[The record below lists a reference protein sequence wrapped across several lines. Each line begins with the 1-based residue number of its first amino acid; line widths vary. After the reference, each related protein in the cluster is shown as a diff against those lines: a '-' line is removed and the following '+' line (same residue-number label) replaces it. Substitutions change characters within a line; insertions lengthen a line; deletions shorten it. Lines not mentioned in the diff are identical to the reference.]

1 MTNEQI
7 VTEIRNGYSVTDNM
21 QLLYESN
28 LPLIKKFIK
37 PYTAYE
43 CEADLLQESYFGLWE
58 AVQHYE
64 TSENVLFMTYAVYWI
79 RQSVQ
84 RYIEKCGSTVRIPS
98 HTRQK
103 MTRYNKTVHEL
114 EYKLCRMPT
123 DKEIVDRMNISI
135 ELLPEL
141 KIQMQGVASLD
152 TPIADDNSLILADA
166 IQADFNL
173 ENETIDKMYAEH
185 SKSELW
191 DIVERFTSDR
201 ENSIIREIFINN
213 RTMAAIAREQGISL
227 DRIRQ
232 IKEKGLRRMRIGKA
246 KRELLEKFDIVEAGA
261 YRNSMSKYNEHGFTS
276 TVEYIALRRAEIQA
290 EYEERKKQIEI
301 MFSQSKRV
309 CL

>member
-7 VTEIRNGYSVTDNM
+7 VTEIRNGYSVTDYM

-28 LPLIKKFIK
+28 LPLIKRFLK

-43 CEADLLQESYFGLWE
+43 PMEDLLKEAYFGLVE
-58 AVQHYE
+58 AIQHYE
-64 TSENVLFMTYAVYWI
+64 TSKNVRFMTYAEYWI
-79 RQSVQ
+79 RQAVQ

-103 MTRYNKTVHEL
+103 IARYKKTVQEL
-114 EYKLCRMPT
+114 EQRLGRVPT
-123 DKEIVDRMNISI
+123 DNEIADKMRISVGM
-135 ELLPEL
+135 LPEL

-152 TPIADDNSLILADA
+152 TPLTDNNSLTLADT
-166 IQADFNL
+166 IQADYSL
-173 ENETIDKMYAEH
+173 EDETIDKIYAER

-191 DIVERFTSDR
+191 GIVARSTSER
-201 ENSIIREIFINN
+201 ENHIIRDIFINN
-213 RTMAAIAREQGISL
+213 QTMAAVAREQGISL

-232 IKEKGLRRMRIGKA
+232 IKEKGLRKLRTGRA
-246 KRELLEKFDIVEAGA
+246 RRELLEKFDIVEAGA
-261 YRNSMSKYNEHGFTS
+261 YRNSMSKFNEHGFTS

-290 EYEERKKQIEI
+290 EYEERKKQIEA
-301 MFSQSKRV
+301 MFEQRKRK